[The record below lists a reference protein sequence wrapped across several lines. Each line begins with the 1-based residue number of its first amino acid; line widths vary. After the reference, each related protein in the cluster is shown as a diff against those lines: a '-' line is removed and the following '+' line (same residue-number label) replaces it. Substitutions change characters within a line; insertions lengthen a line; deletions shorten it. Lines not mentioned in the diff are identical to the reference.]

1 LITFENKLVRDLGCR
16 IYLVSTSLISLFL
29 MIIFPIKYWIIII
42 SQIGL
47 IKNKLFLKI
56 HCHLMDFL
64 IRFCLT
70 MDQWLTTFVSI
81 ERAYITIEGV
91 KYNKKKTRLIA
102 M

>member
-1 LITFENKLVRDLGCR
+1 
-16 IYLVSTSLISLFL
+16 
-29 MIIFPIKYWIIII
+29 MIMFPIKYWIIII
-42 SQIGL
+42 SQLGL

-81 ERAYITIEGV
+81 ERTYITIKGV
-91 KYNKKKTRLIA
+91 HYNKKKTRLIPREISKRQLLFYYV
-102 M
+102 